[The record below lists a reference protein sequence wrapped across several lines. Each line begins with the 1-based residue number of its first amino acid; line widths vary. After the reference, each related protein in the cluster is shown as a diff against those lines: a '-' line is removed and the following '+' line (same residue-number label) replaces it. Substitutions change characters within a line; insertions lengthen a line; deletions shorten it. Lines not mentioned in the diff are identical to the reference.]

1 MTLNTNPKWVK
12 LAVCAALAG
21 LVLSPGPAAAW
32 SKPDLVAVLDS
43 EQTVPHQPNEAT
55 GIAMFKFSGN
65 GKKLKYK
72 IYVVDLD
79 LDGFVT
85 LDNAG
90 DDVTQIHFH
99 AGLEGS
105 TGGHILNVYKLP
117 RQDDKDL
124 EVKPFSGRVKGVWS
138 DRDENLA
145 GAPSIRL
152 SDAIGVLCSGLAY
165 VNVHTVDHPTGAIR
179 GQILPESK
187 VCERLAEE

>member
-1 MTLNTNPKWVK
+1 MKAQNHLKWGK
-12 LAVCAALAG
+12 LAMCAALAG
-21 LVLSPGPAAAW
+21 IVLSPGPAVAW

-43 EQTVPHQPNEAT
+43 EQTVPLQPNDAT
-55 GIAMFKFSGN
+55 GIAMFKFTGN
-65 GKKLKYK
+65 RKKLKYK

-85 LDNAG
+85 QDDPG
-90 DDVTQIHFH
+90 DDVTQIHIH

-117 RQDDKDL
+117 RQDDKNL
-124 EVKPFSGRVKGVWS
+124 EIKPFAGRVRGVWD

-145 GAPSIRL
+145 GAPSVGL
-152 SDAIGVLCSGLAY
+152 SDAVGVLCSGLAY
-165 VNVHTVDHPTGAIR
+165 INVHSVNHPTGAIR

-187 VCERLAEE
+187 VCDNLAGD